1 MSAGSC
7 SIFICIFP
15 FSNAVHFSAM
25 CREEVGG
32 GVVER
37 GLGKVFCSSEG
48 NMAPMMRIM
57 LKVMMRVLGMIKF
70 ITNSTVTFTPQH
82 EVEEYPLLINFH

>member
-1 MSAGSC
+1 MECITTQFNVLRSGWE
-7 SIFICIFP
+7 IFICIFP

-37 GLGKVFCSSEG
+37 GLGKVFCSLEG
-48 NMAPMMRIM
+48 NMAQMMRMM
-57 LKVMMRVLGMIKF
+57 LMIRVLGMIKF
-70 ITNSTVTFTPQH
+70 LQQI
-82 EVEEYPLLINFH
+82 PL